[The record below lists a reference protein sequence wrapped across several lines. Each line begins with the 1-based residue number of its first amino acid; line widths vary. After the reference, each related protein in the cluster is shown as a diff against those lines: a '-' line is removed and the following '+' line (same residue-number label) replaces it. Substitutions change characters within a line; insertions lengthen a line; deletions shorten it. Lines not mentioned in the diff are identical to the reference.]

1 MKQITMLLFKG
12 AMDMSKTELERGEE
26 RGAAGQ
32 RLSDCASLFTR
43 EEIGSVSAERVP
55 TGFPALDRSLN
66 GGLFNGLFVLGA
78 VPGLGK
84 STLALQIANNLSGR
98 GYPVLYFA
106 LEMNRAWITAKAL
119 CRTDFALHRQP
130 SFQAADLLKMGK
142 QFTDQEWERIN
153 QARELVE
160 RDGRNLYLYEQG
172 PELTHIGQIR
182 QHIRAFRERYRA
194 EGGTRPILVVV
205 DYLQILTPRDASL
218 KFSDKQIV
226 DDNIRELCAIRDQEQ
241 VMILLISALNRSS
254 YNREISL
261 ESFKESGSIEY
272 SADVIL
278 GMQYQGMQYQGE
290 EWPKGKNPFSLE
302 EAKARNPRKLELT
315 LLKMR
320 YGQDGVRIP
329 LEFYSGSSYFQE
341 PEGTEQMQPARIQEL
356 REKFGAWPV
365 QYHDG
370 FHQKARR
377 LRG

>member
-1 MKQITMLLFKG
+1 MAERDTQYPEKQLGRT
-12 AMDMSKTELERGEE
+12 
-26 RGAAGQ
+26 
-32 RLSDCASLFTR
+32 LSDCAALFTR

-55 TGFPALDRSLN
+55 TGFPSLDRSLN

-84 STLALQIANNLSGR
+84 STLALQIAYNLSGR

-119 CRTDFALHRQP
+119 CRADFALHRQP
-130 SFQAADLLKMGK
+130 GFQAADLLSQGK
-142 QFTDQEWERIN
+142 RFSDGEWERIS

-160 RDGRNLYLYEQG
+160 QEGQNLYLYEQG
-172 PELTHIGQIR
+172 PDLTHIGQIR
-182 QHIRAFRERYRA
+182 EHIRQFREGYQA
-194 EGGTRPILVVV
+194 AGGNRPILVVV
-205 DYLQILTPRDASL
+205 DYLQILTPRDPAM

-226 DDNIRELCAIRDQEQ
+226 DDNVRELCAIRDQEQ
-241 VMILLISALNRSS
+241 VMILLISALNRYS
-254 YNREISL
+254 YNKEISL

-278 GMQYQGMQYQGE
+278 GMQYQGMQYQGAE
-290 EWPKGKNPFSLE
+290 KSKGKLPFSLE
-302 EAKARNPRKLELT
+302 EAKARNPRQLELS

-341 PEGTEQMQPARIQEL
+341 PEGAALAQPARIREL
-356 REKFGAWPV
+356 RERFAAWPV

>member
-1 MKQITMLLFKG
+1 MLLFKG
-12 AMDMSKTELERGEE
+12 AMDMSKTALEHGGE
-26 RGAAGQ
+26 RAAAGQ
-32 RLSDCASLFTR
+32 PLSDCASLFTR
-43 EEIGSVSAERVP
+43 EEIGTVSAERVP
-55 TGFPALDRSLN
+55 TGFPTLDRSLN

-84 STLALQIANNLSGR
+84 STLALQIAYNLSGR

-130 SFQAADLLKMGK
+130 GFQAADLLSMGK
-142 QFTDQEWERIN
+142 HFTDGEWERIN

-172 PELTHIGQIR
+172 PELTNIGQIR
-182 QHIRAFRERYRA
+182 RHIQQFREQYRA
-194 EGGTRPILVVV
+194 AGGTRPILVVV
-205 DYLQILTPRDASL
+205 DYLQILTPRDTSL

-226 DDNIRELCAIRDQEQ
+226 DDNVRELCAIRDQEQ
-241 VMILLISALNRSS
+241 VMILLISALNRFS

-278 GMQYQGMQYQGE
+278 GMQYQGME
-290 EWPKGKNPFSLE
+290 RTRGKNAFSLE

-341 PEGTEQMQPARIQEL
+341 PEGAEQVQPARVQAL